1 MCGIRRKTYRCRYF
15 KYFEELIMDRL
26 QELLNRQK
34 ELDGFIAGRRHL
46 DFDGKEWAR
55 KKCVAMIVEASELLD
70 EIGYKWWKEPKK
82 DNDAELKEE
91 IIDILHFFL
100 GICNDIGLSSDDI
113 YEIYMKKNDENHK
126 RQTGKSN
133 KKGYKS

>member
-1 MCGIRRKTYRCRYF
+1 
-15 KYFEELIMDRL
+15 MDRL

-34 ELDGFIAGRRHL
+34 ELDGFIADRRHL
-46 DFDGKEWAR
+46 DFDGREWAR
-55 KKCVAMIVEASELLD
+55 KKCVALMVEASELLD

-126 RQTGKSN
+126 RQTGESN